1 MFDEL
6 TLHQSETA
14 DSDRLQPLYQGISN
28 DWLQKGLPNVNQR
41 PLSLLLEDEQGA
53 VVGGFYGTTYWQWL
67 EIIALWVAPPLRS
80 RGYARRLVLLAEE
93 VAGTRGCHGAF
104 VDTFSF
110 QARGFYEKLGYE
122 VFGSLPQ
129 FPAGHERFYLR
140 KTW

>member
-6 TLHQSETA
+6 TLLQSETA
-14 DSDRLQPLYQGISN
+14 DSERLQPLYQGISN

-41 PLSLLLEDEQGA
+41 PLSLLLEDAQGS
-53 VVGGFYGTTYWQWL
+53 VVGGFYGTTYWQWM
-67 EIIALWVAPPLRS
+67 EIIALWVAPPLRG

-93 VAGTRGCHGAF
+93 SAGTRGCHGAF

-110 QARGFYEKLGYE
+110 QARGFYEKLGYQ